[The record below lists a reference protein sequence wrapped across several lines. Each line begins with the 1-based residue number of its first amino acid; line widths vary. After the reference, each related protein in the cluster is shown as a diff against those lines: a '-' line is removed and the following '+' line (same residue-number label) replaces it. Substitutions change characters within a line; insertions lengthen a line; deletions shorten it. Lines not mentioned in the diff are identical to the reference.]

1 MIARQKVAKQKA
13 AKEGS
18 EGSVISQ
25 YISILTIGLHSMG
38 LQDIMNLTLY
48 QLYDLVE
55 RYKLYMSWDLDIK
68 SRLAGGSPDS

>member
-1 MIARQKVAKQKA
+1 
-13 AKEGS
+13 
-18 EGSVISQ
+18 
-25 YISILTIGLHSMG
+25 MG